1 MKYVYHIN
9 ANIEH
14 NNIHKCINEHK
25 FFEGQKNSN
34 LCFRLVEEL
43 ISKYGFQQQPTN
55 HTNNADHAD
64 RQPAGQSC
72 GTPTFFSELLSN
84 QQLTVQEAV
93 DFAEELFI
101 AGVESV
107 SQKRKHR
114 MLCLVYGQKVS
125 FELLFSQF

>member
-1 MKYVYHIN
+1 MKYIYHIN

-14 NNIHKCINEHK
+14 SNIHKCINEHK
-25 FFEGQKNSN
+25 FLKKNAN

-55 HTNNADHAD
+55 QTNNADRAD
-64 RQPAGQSC
+64 RQPTGQNC
-72 GTPTFFSELLSN
+72 GIHTFFSELLSN

-114 MLCLVYGQKVS
+114 MLCSVYGQRVS